1 MNLTALFSL
10 HEFAAMKKGCI
21 LAMADDEAELML
33 IQDALP
39 EDPPD
44 QPSVGLAY
52 SSGPNNEDEWMW
64 VDDCGTPT
72 LNSSTPMVVPTENQV
87 LATTPSNK
95 IHVRKSFSRV
105 YSHL

>member
-1 MNLTALFSL
+1 
-10 HEFAAMKKGCI
+10 MKKGSI
-21 LAMADDEAELML
+21 LAMANDEAELML

-44 QPSVGLAY
+44 QPSVGLVY
-52 SSGPNNEDEWMW
+52 SRGLNNEDEWMW

-72 LNSSTPMVVPTENQV
+72 LNSSSLTVLPTENQD